1 MPVVGQGRTIALPRW
16 WSVLLALPAALAL
29 ALLPL
34 PYAAVAIVGL
44 FVLVMV
50 IVDPVWGLYASIL
63 SIPVQEMITLPAGL
77 TVTQV
82 VVVLAAGSWVLKV
95 LAHPNRTL
103 GLRYQ
108 WPWLLFLG
116 WQLLAVVMTPYSLA
130 AGFQQWAR
138 WVAAWLAFV
147 LVLGTVTN
155 RRRMWGLV
163 IVLLMAPGFSA
174 LLGTLQFLNATGNAS
189 FLIAGGR
196 FARATATFGKPN
208 SYAGYM
214 NMAWPLGLMLGIY
227 WFQRWHALRRLMA
240 ASRVL
245 PASVRRMTEPFR
257 HLRGQVTTLLGLA
270 LVSGGGGALILFGL
284 FASYSRGGWLGAI
297 AGGMGLALLAGR
309 RSALIASGMLI
320 LALLVGVIGA
330 FNTLPPVVVDRIEA
344 ITNNLRIFNAA
355 TVMVNDDNFAV
366 VERMAH
372 WQVAWRMWQA
382 HPFLGV
388 GPGNFNEAY
397 SEFFLG
403 RWSISQGHAHNYYL
417 HILAEAGPIGLLL
430 YLVLY
435 GAMFGQALRV
445 MRRYPGTLWSRLAL
459 GGCGIMLAVAG
470 HNIFENLHVLNL
482 GIQLSGVWSLMAIA
496 ERLAQQSELPA

>member
-1 MPVVGQGRTIALPRW
+1 MANLPVVDQGRTVALPRW
-16 WSVLLALPAALAL
+16 WSVLMALPAALAL

-82 VVVLAAGSWVLKV
+82 VVALAAGSWVLKV
-95 LAHPNRTL
+95 LAHPDRTL

-227 WFQRWHALRRLMA
+227 WFQRWHALRRLLA
-240 ASRVL
+240 ASRVF
-245 PASVRRMTEPFR
+245 PASVRRMTEPFH
-257 HLRGQVTTLLGLA
+257 HLRGQVSDAAWT
-270 LVSGGGGALILFGL
+270 GAGERRRRCVDPVWVIRIVFTRRV
-284 FASYSRGGWLGAI
+284 ARRDCGW
-297 AGGMGLALLAGR
+297 
-309 RSALIASGMLI
+309 
-320 LALLVGVIGA
+320 
-330 FNTLPPVVVDRIEA
+330 
-344 ITNNLRIFNAA
+344 
-355 TVMVNDDNFAV
+355 
-366 VERMAH
+366 
-372 WQVAWRMWQA
+372 
-382 HPFLGV
+382 
-388 GPGNFNEAY
+388 
-397 SEFFLG
+397 
-403 RWSISQGHAHNYYL
+403 
-417 HILAEAGPIGLLL
+417 
-430 YLVLY
+430 Y
-435 GAMFGQALRV
+435 GAGAVGGTALSTYRQWYVDPGAARRCHRRV
-445 MRRYPGTLWSRLAL
+445 QCVATC
-459 GGCGIMLAVAG
+459 GCRSYRG
-470 HNIFENLHVLNL
+470 HN
-482 GIQLSGVWSLMAIA
+482 Q
-496 ERLAQQSELPA
+496 